1 MFKWLVLNLMNISNQ
16 KFQLHQLPHA
26 KKKITIVPSFGSKI
40 RETSL
45 TFIYAL
51 DNEGSV

>member
-1 MFKWLVLNLMNISNQ
+1 MVVLNLMNISN
-16 KFQLHQLPHA
+16 KNFNSTDFHIP
-26 KKKITIVPSFGSKI
+26 KKKKTTIPSFGSKI
-40 RETSL
+40 GETPL